1 MRYLLPAFGPGC
13 DTKSWYVLP
22 RKGSPRRTETLSRGW
37 WQMNDESII
46 RLRPRK
52 SKHGPN
58 DNPRKY
64 TGVLRS
70 MLRLFQMSKRGKK
83 ARGTQGA
90 GGNDRAYRTF
100 NQRVA
105 VRVSYSANKNP
116 GQWKAHGRYVARES
130 ATQGGK
136 AVEAG
141 FNATEQRLNIAATL
155 DRWQS
160 AGDER
165 LFKIIV
171 SPEFGDR
178 LNLHQ
183 YARELVHRME
193 HDMATQFEWVA
204 AVHRNTEHPH
214 VHIALRGVD
223 KKGIPLRLP
232 REYIRGGLRERA
244 EEIATEILGYRSLED
259 AQEARRRETIQT
271 RYTPLDRI
279 LQWSNDGSAPRFVV
293 TVIPEDRSLSES
305 ARQLQKHLSARIMH
319 LQTMGL
325 AQFVGPQ
332 QWSVQADFEKVLR
345 TLQQTGDRQKLLVA
359 HGALLSDKRL
369 PLQVTTLRQL
379 QSVAGRVLLHTE
391 DEQTGKRYMLVE
403 GTDAKV
409 HLIYHASAVE
419 EARSEGRLAVGS
431 FIRIEKLFANKK
443 PTLHMDD
450 LGDAN
455 ALLQNSSHFHKEVDL
470 LLRRGVHEVQ
480 PAWGGWL
487 GKYQTKLQ
495 TELRDPDRRKRENSR
510 GGGLSI

>member
-1 MRYLLPAFGPGC
+1 
-13 DTKSWYVLP
+13 
-22 RKGSPRRTETLSRGW
+22 
-37 WQMNDESII
+37 MNDEPII

-58 DNPRKY
+58 ENPRKY
-64 TGVLRS
+64 VGVLRS
-70 MLRLFQMSKRGKK
+70 MLRLVQMSKRGRKT
-83 ARGTQGA
+83 RGTQGA
-90 GGNDRAYRTF
+90 SGNSRAYRTF

-130 ATQGGK
+130 ATQRGK
-136 AVEAG
+136 AAEAG
-141 FNATEQRLNIAATL
+141 FNATDQNLDIAAKL
-155 DRWQS
+155 DKWQD

-183 YARELVHRME
+183 YTRELVQRME
-193 HDMATQFEWVA
+193 CDLSVQLEWVA
-204 AVHRNTEHPH
+204 AVHYNTEHPH

-223 KKGIPLRLP
+223 RKGTPLRLP

-244 EEIATEILGYRSLED
+244 AEIATEALGYRTAAD
-259 AQEARRRETIQT
+259 AQEAHRREAVQI

-279 LQWSNDGSAPRFVV
+279 LQFSNDGSSSHFVV
-293 TVIPEDRSLSES
+293 TVNPEDRSLSEA
-305 ARQLQKHLSARIMH
+305 ARELQRHLAARLMH
-319 LQTMGL
+319 LQKMGL
-325 AQFVGPQ
+325 AQFVGPH
-332 QWSVQADFEKVLR
+332 QWTVQADFEKVLR
-345 TLQQTGDRQKLLVA
+345 TLQQSGDRQKTLAA

-391 DEQTGKRYMLVE
+391 DEQTGKRYMLIE

-409 HLIYHASAVE
+409 HLIYHTGAIE
-419 EARSEGRLAVGS
+419 EARAEGKLRVGN
-431 FIRIEKLFANKK
+431 FVRIEKRFVNKI
-443 PTLHMDD
+443 PTLQVDE

-455 ALLQNSSHFHKEVDL
+455 ALLQNTSHFHKEAAL
-470 LLRRGVHEVQ
+470 LVRRGVHEVQ
-480 PAWGGWL
+480 PTWGGWL
-487 GKYQTKLQ
+487 GQYQMKLQ
-495 TELRDPDRRKRENSR
+495 TELRSNERRQRENSER
-510 GGGLSI
+510 SGRSI